1 MPETALEISK
11 VSKHFGGVKALSEV
25 DLTVRAGEVHGLLG
39 QNGSGKSTLIK
50 ILAGYHGADGG
61 EITMFGEPVSLPIV
75 SSQDVGIA
83 VIHQDLGLV
92 DSMTVMEN
100 IGVSDGFGRA
110 SLAPVRWR
118 SFRRDVQKLMERL
131 DCDVSPDQLVAELRG
146 SDRSMVAIGR
156 SMRILERTREKHVFI
171 LDEPTAYLGAAESE
185 RLMNQMRRVAAEG
198 SSVLF
203 VSHKLGEVL
212 SVTDRCTILRDG
224 RSVAT
229 VETST
234 VRAEDLVSLQLG
246 RDLGDFYPP
255 IAAPARDEVTLR
267 VDDLALPGV
276 EDVSLAVR
284 RGEIVGL
291 TGLVGMGQDEVIM
304 SIAGALPRQG
314 GTVTRDGSAV
324 GTHLR
329 DVIESGIVLVPEDRK
344 GQGLWLDAS
353 ARENFT
359 LPASARGAGLRPVDR
374 RSERKAT
381 LDALTK
387 VGTRPLMTE
396 GRVGILSG
404 GNQQKVLMAKWM
416 ATAPE
421 VLLLHEPTQGVDAA
435 ARREIIELI
444 NEAAELGTAVVVAST
459 DYEQLAHMCHRTVV
473 FRDGRLVDELRQPYD
488 EADLLLSC
496 QGSRSEQQARGDA

>member
-1 MPETALEISK
+1 MPDVALEIKKISK
-11 VSKHFGGVKALSEV
+11 RFGGVNALSDV

-50 ILAGYHGADGG
+50 ILAGYHGPDGG

-100 IGVSDGFGRA
+100 IGISDGFGRG
-110 SLAPVRWR
+110 SLAPVGWR
-118 SFRRDVQKLMERL
+118 SFRRDVARLLARL
-131 DCDVSPDQLVAELRG
+131 DCEVSPDQLVGELRG

-224 RSVAT
+224 RSGAT
-229 VETST
+229 VETAT
-234 VRAEDLVSLQLG
+234 VTAEDLVSLQLG

-255 IAAPARDEVTLR
+255 IAAPPREEITLS
-267 VDDLALPGV
+267 VDGLALPGV
-276 EDVSLAVR
+276 TDVSLSLR

-291 TGLVGMGQDEVIM
+291 TGLVGMGQDEVIK
-304 SIAGALPRQG
+304 SIAGALPRQRG
-314 GTVTRDGSAV
+314 SVTKDGVRV
-324 GTHLR
+324 GVKLR
-329 DVIESGIVLVPEDRK
+329 EVIESGIVLVPEDRK
-344 GQGLWLDAS
+344 GEGLWLDAS
-353 ARENFT
+353 ARENFM
-359 LPASARGAGLRPVDR
+359 LPSSARGVGLRPVDR
-374 RSERKAT
+374 RSERAAT
-381 LDALTK
+381 LEALTK
-387 VGTRPLMTE
+387 VGTRPLMPE

-416 ATAPE
+416 ATEPD

-444 NEAAELGTAVVVAST
+444 NEAAELGTAVIVAST

-473 FRDGRLVDELRQPYD
+473 FRDGQCVDELSQPYD

-496 QGSRSEQQARGDA
+496 QGSRQDPRARVDA